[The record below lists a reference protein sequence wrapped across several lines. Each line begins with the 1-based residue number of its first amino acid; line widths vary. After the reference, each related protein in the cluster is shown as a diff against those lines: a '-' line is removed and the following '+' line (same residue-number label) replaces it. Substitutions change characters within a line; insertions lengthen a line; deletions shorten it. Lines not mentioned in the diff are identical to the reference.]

1 MADTV
6 FTWGPTNVTTLITT
20 TLEKRRKGKGIHDA
34 VFNEMVL
41 LSWLHDKN
49 RTTEDG
55 GATIVAPIMSGT
67 NETAQFFDGHEQVD
81 VTPQEGFTSASYA
94 WKQAA
99 DSISVSDREEM
110 QNSGSSQVFRIADA
124 KMKQGEMALR
134 NRINQAF
141 FTSSPASNAI
151 GSLVTSIDATS
162 TIGDINSSSNTFWQ
176 GSVTASGSFAAQ
188 GLSDMRAKYNTIA
201 SRNPV
206 GGPQL
211 ILTTQTVY
219 EFYEGAL
226 QPQQRFQGKVGNGS
240 FDNLMFKAAP
250 VTYDV
255 ECNSGVMYFLHS
267 DAIEFI
273 VHSQRDFVL
282 TEWVKPVNGVSKVA
296 QLVLMANLVVNNRRK
311 LGKLTAITA

>member
-6 FTWGPTNVTTLITT
+6 FTWGPANVTTLITT
-20 TLEKRRKGKGIHDA
+20 TMEKRRKGKGIHDA

-41 LSWLHDKN
+41 LSWLHENN

-55 GATIVAPIMSGT
+55 GATIVAPVMSGA
-67 NETAQFFDGHEQVD
+67 NATAQFLDGYEAVD
-81 VTPQEGFTSASYA
+81 TTPQEGFTSASYA

-99 DSISVSDREEM
+99 ATISVSDREEM
-110 QNSGSSQVFRIADA
+110 QNAGSNQVFRIADA
-124 KMKQGEMALR
+124 KMNQAKMSLR
-134 NRINQAF
+134 NEINQAF
-141 FTSSPASNAI
+141 FASSVVGSAI
-151 GSLVTSIDATS
+151 NTLVTSIDATS
-162 TIGDINSSSNTFWQ
+162 TIGDINSSANSFWQ
-176 GSVTASGSFAAQ
+176 ATNTTSGSFAAQ
-188 GLSDMRAKYNTIA
+188 GLSDMRTIYNTLS

-250 VTYDV
+250 VTYDI

-267 DAIEFI
+267 DALEFI
-273 VHSQRDFVL
+273 VHSQRDFVM
-282 TEWVKPVNGVSKVA
+282 TDWVKPVNQLSKAA
-296 QLVLMANLVVNNRRK
+296 QLVLMAQLVVNNRRK
-311 LGKLTAITA
+311 LGKLTTITA